1 MSIPKYEAFLKAVEL
16 GSLTKTAEKL
26 GYTQSGVSMML
37 ASLEEEL
44 GMSLLNRGRSGVS
57 LTSAGKELL
66 PLMREV
72 VNSHNRIL
80 QTAAELKGLKAGTLR
95 IGLLNSIS
103 VHYLPEIL
111 KSFDKAYPQIH
122 FEFFQG
128 EYKEIEDWIWEGFVD
143 CGFVIKPSARQL
155 ELVELIEDPCFVLT
169 AKNHP
174 FREKEVVTMEDMR
187 NEDFIQTFWTNDYAA
202 SILFHEASWQP
213 RLKFTTENDYA
224 SIAMVRQ
231 GLGITLLPWL
241 IVKDFQ
247 DQVCVRRIQPTYVR
261 RICIA
266 VRSLEKASPLARVF
280 VDFLKEW
287 KKKETENAAQR

>member
-1 MSIPKYEAFLKAVEL
+1 M
-16 GSLTKTAEKL
+16 
-26 GYTQSGVSMML
+26 
-37 ASLEEEL
+37 
-44 GMSLLNRGRSGVS
+44 
-57 LTSAGKELL
+57 
-66 PLMREV
+66 
-72 VNSHNRIL
+72 
-80 QTAAELKGLKAGTLR
+80 
-95 IGLLNSIS
+95 
-103 VHYLPEIL
+103 
-111 KSFDKAYPQIH
+111 
-122 FEFFQG
+122 
-128 EYKEIEDWIWEGFVD
+128 D

-187 NEDFIQTFWTNDYAA
+187 NEDFIQTFWTNVYAA